1 MSALASWGCQN
12 ASEAV
17 ARLGNSSPPSSV
29 PSPSSTAKVSIH
41 LLFWPWSIYLVF
53 LVIQFSILSW
63 LKSAAIAGIRSHTS
77 RGSTSQGMVP
87 SQMVVAS
94 TQSTTQDTNNHP
106 TCSTLQSLT
115 RLQALGSKCRP
126 AQVIWA
132 ETASNEPV
140 LIPRILPTN
149 RTVVAKASSSASIQQ
164 RKRSQ
169 IRPLLSAL
177 KSLVMS
183 M

>member
-63 LKSAAIAGIRSHTS
+63 FKSAAIAGIRSHTS
-77 RGSTSQGMVP
+77 RGSISQGMVP

-94 TQSTTQDTNNHP
+94 TQSTTQDTNHHP
-106 TCSTLQSLT
+106 TC
-115 RLQALGSKCRP
+115 SKCRP

-132 ETASNEPV
+132 EMASNEPV